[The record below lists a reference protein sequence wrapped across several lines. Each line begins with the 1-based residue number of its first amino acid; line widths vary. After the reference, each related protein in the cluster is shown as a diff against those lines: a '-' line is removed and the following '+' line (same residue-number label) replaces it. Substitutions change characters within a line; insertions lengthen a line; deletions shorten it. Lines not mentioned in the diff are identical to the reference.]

1 MQKYYL
7 IEWPESQ
14 KWLENEEVIP
24 SNDMSAFVPC
34 ELYDE
39 QSQVY
44 YGSLS

>member
-1 MQKYYL
+1 MQKYYR

-14 KWLENEEVIP
+14 EWMEKEGVILGD
-24 SNDMSAFVPC
+24 DMCAFVPC